1 MKQSKEVLLGSIVL
15 LLVCPRC
22 FSQQQT
28 QQTDSKPL
36 HIGVRLYNDARVPE
50 AQVRAVEEVA
60 ARVLRQAEIETE
72 WSDCTVIGG
81 VARGDSPSCA
91 VPLRATDLVVY
102 FVDRLEAHFS
112 RVDGNALGYSI
123 IPGMHELA
131 SMAFVSH
138 SRIQKLAASTSA
150 SAEDLLG
157 LAVAHEIG
165 HLLFGSNQHANQGIM
180 RATWRLRD
188 LEAKAWDE
196 FQFTQN
202 QGKQLRVGVEARR
215 QADQLRAMAQNNPRA
230 QLTR

>member
-1 MKQSKEVLLGSIVL
+1 MKYTKKVFLSLAVLSLAASKNFAHP
-15 LLVCPRC
+15 PR
-22 FSQQQT
+22 QQT
-28 QQTDSKPL
+28 ESRRLQ
-36 HIGVRLYNDARVPE
+36 IGVRLYNDARVPE
-50 AQVRAVEEVA
+50 AKVRAAEEVA
-60 ARVLRQAEIETE
+60 ARVLQQAEIETE

-81 VARGDSPSCA
+81 VVRSDSPLCA
-91 VPLRATDLVVY
+91 RPLRATNLVVY

-112 RVDGNALGYSI
+112 RVDRNALGYSI
-123 IPGMHELA
+123 IPDTHELA
-131 SMAFVSH
+131 SMAYVSYL
-138 SRIQKLAASTSA
+138 RIQKLSASTSA

-215 QADQLRAMAQNNPRA
+215 QADQLRARAQNNPHA
-230 QLTR
+230 